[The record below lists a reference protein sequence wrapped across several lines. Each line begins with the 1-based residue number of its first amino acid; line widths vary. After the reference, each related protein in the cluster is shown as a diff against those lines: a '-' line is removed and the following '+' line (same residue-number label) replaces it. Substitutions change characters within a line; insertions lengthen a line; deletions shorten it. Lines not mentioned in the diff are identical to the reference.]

1 MRIHVLILS
10 LLAGGCSSV
19 PVERTPHASKSN
31 HQPGLS
37 GKATVDGLG
46 LVAFPPGNWLLE
58 FRGSDTNHA
67 YSWGDYFVF
76 RRTGQPPHRLTIFR
90 IPPGN
95 AAPALSMY
103 LDTLWETMGDGV
115 PVQQQWPKED
125 KVESGHPL
133 RTDPPNLANANDIE
147 FSFMSKMESGM
158 SWLTHAHLSGF
169 DDRWRYI
176 IVYTSTEVT
185 SPEILDT
192 VRFHS
197 RFALIHAT
205 EER

>member
-1 MRIHVLILS
+1 MHVLILS
-10 LLAGGCSSV
+10 VIVGGCSSV
-19 PVERTPHASKSN
+19 RVERAPQAPKSN
-31 HQPGLS
+31 HQLGRS

-46 LVAFPPGNWLLE
+46 LVAFPPGNWFSE
-58 FRGSDTNHA
+58 FQGSDTNHA

-95 AAPALSMY
+95 AAPALYMY
-103 LDTLWETMGDGV
+103 LDSLFETMGDGI
-115 PVQQQWPKED
+115 PIQQQWPKED
-125 KVESGHPL
+125 KMESGHPL
-133 RTDPPNLANANDIE
+133 RTDPPDVADANDIE
-147 FSFMSKMESGM
+147 YSFMSKMESGM
-158 SWLTHAHLSGF
+158 SWLTHVHLSGF

-197 RFALIHAT
+197 RFAQTPAAK
-205 EER
+205 ER